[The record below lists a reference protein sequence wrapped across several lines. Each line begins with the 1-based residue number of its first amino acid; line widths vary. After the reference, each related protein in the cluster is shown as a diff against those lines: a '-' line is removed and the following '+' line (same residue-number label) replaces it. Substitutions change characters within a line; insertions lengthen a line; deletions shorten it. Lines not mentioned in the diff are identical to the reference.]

1 MRLIGLDCVR
11 VLGARREHRIG
22 LGGRRSAHKRK
33 ASAASIAVSPTA
45 KYFVPMQLPYP
56 FAHSFPL
63 ILAPMAGVSEAPFR
77 QICRAMGADVVL
89 SEFLSSEAIRRR
101 IRNTFEG
108 AEFEEI
114 ERPIGIQIYGAN
126 PEAMAEAAGLITEHY
141 RPEFIDINFGCP
153 VKKVV
158 QRNGGSGCLRDLE
171 LVQRI
176 IRMVIGATH
185 LPVTVKTRSG
195 WSDDTRDPVGIAL
208 RMQDAGAR
216 AFTLHARTRTQMF
229 SGKARW
235 DEIAR
240 VVEALEIPV
249 IGNGDL
255 MTAEDV
261 VRMRDHTQC
270 AGVMVGRGAF
280 GNPWLFRDSRALL
293 AGQPAPPPPSAA
305 ERFAVALHTPGS
317 RSGFRVTPG
326 RPCSSSG
333 STSGGIPRGCTAPA
347 TSGNDSS
354 RSSRSRRPSPSFSI
368 TSTRSSR
375 WRESRAARGPAGRR
389 RGWAPC
395 ARRGHDSAA
404 APSLRRPRI
413 RPHRSPSCTPS
424 GAARGGFL

>member
-1 MRLIGLDCVR
+1 MGSDC
-11 VLGARREHRIG
+11 ADTDPAHR
-22 LGGRRSAHKRK
+22 RK
-33 ASAASIAVSPTA
+33 ATAAKTVGSIENPYELKGVFDSIAVSPAA

-56 FAHSFPL
+56 SAHPFPL

-77 QICRAMGADVVL
+77 QICRAMGADVVI

-101 IRNTFEG
+101 IRNTLEG
-108 AEFEEI
+108 AEFEEV

-141 RPEFIDINFGCP
+141 GPEFIDINFGCP

-158 QRNGGSGCLRDLE
+158 QRNGGSGCLKDLD

-176 IRMVIGATH
+176 IRAVIGATH

-240 VVEALEIPV
+240 VVEALDIPV

-261 VRMRDHTQC
+261 VRMRDHTRC
-270 AGVMVGRGAF
+270 AGAMVGRGAF
-280 GNPWLFRDSRALL
+280 GNPWLFRDGRALL
-293 AGQPAPPPPSAA
+293 DGRFAPPAPSAA
-305 ERFAVALHTPGS
+305 ERFAVALQHARLAIRLQGDT
-317 RSGFRVTPG
+317 RKTVLEFRKHLGWYTKG
-326 RPCSSSG
+326 LHG
-333 STSGGIPRGCTAPA
+333 A
-347 TSGNDSS
+347 TDL
-354 RSSRSRRPSPSFSI
+354 RQRLFAIESI
-368 TSTRSSR
+368 AEA
-375 WRESRAARGPAGRR
+375 ES
-389 RGWAPC
+389 
-395 ARRGHDSAA
+395 
-404 APSLRRPRI
+404 I
-413 RPHRSPSCTPS
+413 
-424 GAARGGFL
+424 FLDYLDPVVAVA